1 MRFTLFSGF
10 MIQFIKKVISI
21 LVAVYSILLIQYIFP
36 YTRQTKNTPIW
47 YDNNNTVM
55 VWHKQTQFESFQSV
69 PSRLVQLVVSIEDK
83 RFWMHPWV
91 DPVSI
96 ARALWLWIQWVRPIQ
111 GASTVDQQVIK
122 LDRGQFTRNR
132 RAKILENRWALN
144 LQLHHSKETI
154 LLRYLNTIPFSHQ
167 IVGWKAAC
175 ESYRNKS
182 CEYLSDEELLL
193 TLVIGQ
199 LWANPYTE
207 AWWKQVLGRAQMF
220 SRVMPELFSG
230 SLILTDAL
238 SDRLHSFPAPLDP
251 RVTEFIK
258 KTLTAWKSA
267 YDTSLSQRLDSLL
280 ERTKVQRNQYSIED
294 CCVVVLDAQ
303 GNLVSMNMC
312 RSWDDEA
319 SWKINSCLLP
329 RQTWSAIKPFV
340 YLYAFHHLWLQA
352 TDTIVD
358 EPVSYDLWG
367 WALYDPKNFDLT
379 YHGEVTYAY
388 ALWNSLNV
396 PAVKTV
402 YQIGVEPFLQFI
414 KEQINRL
421 APNTPLNPKTAEEVG
436 LSVALG
442 TYEMSVWQ
450 FAQLRRLLLPT
461 WWLPQYEIAR
471 RAIVAIL
478 SDPTNKLVSF
488 WQDTPLNTP
497 WWAVKTGTSRKFV
510 DGWIC
515 GVQTAVQNWK
525 VICLWLGNVSQA
537 PMLGPSSEVW
547 SYLWSLIVDEIEK

>member
-1 MRFTLFSGF
+1 MWILIISLLIAIVFPYHF
-10 MIQFIKKVISI
+10 MQQVQSIILDRQWKVI
-21 LVAVYSILLIQYIFP
+21 VG
-36 YTRQTKNTPIW
+36 
-47 YDNNNTVM
+47 
-55 VWHKQTQFESFQSV
+55 HKQEPYSTFDQI
-69 PSRLVQLVVSIEDK
+69 PPRLVELVVWIEDK
-83 RFWMHPWV
+83 RFLMHPWV
-91 DPVSI
+91 DPIAI
-96 ARALWLWIQWVRPIQ
+96 ARVLWWRVQWIWPIQ
-111 GASTVDQQVIK
+111 GASTIDQQLIK
-122 LDRGQFTRNR
+122 LDREQFSRNR
-132 RAKILENRWALN
+132 RAKIQENRWALN
-144 LQLHHSKETI
+144 LQLHHSKEEI
-154 LLRYLNTIPFSHQ
+154 LLRYVNSIPFSHQ

-182 CEYLSDEELLL
+182 CLYLSDEELLL

-199 LWANPYTE
+199 LGANPYTE
-207 AWWKQVLGRAQMF
+207 TWWKQVLWRAQMYA
-220 SRVMPELFSG
+220 RVMPELFSG
-230 SLILTDAL
+230 SLIHTEAL
-238 SDRLHSFPAPLDP
+238 ADRLHSFPAPLDP

-258 KTLTAWKSA
+258 TTLPGWKTA
-267 YDTSLSQRLDSLL
+267 YDSSLSQRIDSLL
-280 ERTKVQRNQYSIED
+280 ERTKTQRNQYSIED
-294 CCVVVLDAQ
+294 CCVVVLDEEW
-303 GNLVSMNMC
+303 NLVSMNIC
-312 RSWDDEA
+312 RSRDDEA

-358 EPVSYDLWG
+358 EPVSYDLWW

-402 YQIGVEPFLQFI
+402 YQIGVEPFLHFI
-414 KEQINRL
+414 KEQTNRL
-421 APNTPLNPKTAEEVG
+421 APNTTPNPKTAEEVG

-450 FAQLRRLLLPT
+450 FVQLRRLLLPT
-461 WWLPQYEIAR
+461 WWLPQYETAR

-478 SDPTNKLVSF
+478 TDPTNKLVSF

-515 GVQTAVQNWK
+515 GVQTVLGDWN
-525 VICLWLGNVSQA
+525 VICLWLGNVSQS

-547 SYLWSLIVDEIEK
+547 SYLWSLIVGEVKK